1 MAPPFRGPLKRID
14 GRAATE
20 SDTDRVDVAAGD
32 GARSRQNR
40 DRERAPRAGETEGT
54 ESRRD
59 TMSPNESPNE
69 RDGAG
74 VDALQTVEGRIW
86 GRRLLSKRNVLR
98 LLILSF
104 VLFPVVSCLLRI

>member
-1 MAPPFRGPLKRID
+1 
-14 GRAATE
+14 
-20 SDTDRVDVAAGD
+20 
-32 GARSRQNR
+32 
-40 DRERAPRAGETEGT
+40 
-54 ESRRD
+54 
-59 TMSPNESPNE
+59 MSPNESPNE